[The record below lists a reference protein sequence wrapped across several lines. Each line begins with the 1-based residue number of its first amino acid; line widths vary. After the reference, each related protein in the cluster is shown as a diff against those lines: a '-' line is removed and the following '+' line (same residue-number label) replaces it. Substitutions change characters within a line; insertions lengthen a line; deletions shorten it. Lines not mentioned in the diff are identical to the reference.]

1 MQQIGPRVGMRL
13 IHMTRTEH
21 RGSTTYHYYRIQT
34 AWVDRPPEGVRIG
47 YLRCAT
53 CGDMVGF
60 RLHSQARAK
69 TRQRLWLAIA
79 LIAAAALTVL
89 ITLTAMMI
97 RSDAGTESQTIVPS
111 GLAVLAL
118 ILSVTMLPSEDG
130 VTLARLRNSGPHTFK
145 PLKPSVA
152 WSKPPAT
159 DWPVRAEIV
168 YDLAPLDYGDS
179 DGHPLA

>member
-1 MQQIGPRVGMRL
+1 MRL
-13 IHMTRTEH
+13 IHITHTEH
-21 RGSTTYHYYRIQT
+21 RGSTTYRYYRIQT

-69 TRQRLWLAIA
+69 TRRRLWLAIA

-89 ITLTAMMI
+89 IMLTGMMI
-97 RSDAGTESQTIVPS
+97 RSDAGTESQTLLPS
-111 GLAVLAL
+111 ALAAVVL
-118 ILSVTMLPSEDG
+118 IISVTVLPGEDG
-130 VTLARLRNSGPHTFK
+130 VTLARRKSGPHSFR
-145 PLKPSVA
+145 PLNPRAA

-159 DWPVRAEIV
+159 DWPVRAEIAF
-168 YDLAPLDYGDS
+168 YDSDPLDYGDS
-179 DGHPLA
+179 EGDPLAP